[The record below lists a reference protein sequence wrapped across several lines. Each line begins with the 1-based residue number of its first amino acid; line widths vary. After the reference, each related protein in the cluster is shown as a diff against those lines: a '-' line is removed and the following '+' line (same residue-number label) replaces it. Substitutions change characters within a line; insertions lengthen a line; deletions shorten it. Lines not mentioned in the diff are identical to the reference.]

1 MRRRHRCRR
10 NLKRGFNV
18 SLIGA
23 AAFRRYRRLPSKRRL
38 CFFVTLNDMILPKS
52 NRLSSEQLAEITAI
66 VAEFGCQIQPII
78 GAVRTIYAIVGDER
92 EDLMINRLEG
102 LEYID
107 RIDRI
112 QSPFKLMDKRS
123 DLASHRIK
131 IGGVTLGEELF
142 VIAGA
147 CTIDP
152 KNPNYF
158 YETAAAVKE
167 AGANALR
174 GGVWKP
180 RTNPYSFQGDVKSL
194 DILMEASRRTGLPVD
209 TEVME
214 EAHIALALDAGVTTL
229 QVGARN
235 ALNYSLLRAI
245 GKAISERDTA
255 VLLKRSI
262 HMGPLNEFI
271 SAAEYI
277 AAFGNPNVILC
288 PRGTTPTLDG
298 YRNHP
303 DESITPLLKEKT
315 WAPVVVDPSHSVGKA
330 SYVPAAALAAVAY
343 GADGLCIEAHVEP
356 TKGIGDDPKQAL
368 TPEVLKKTIT
378 QAKQLWA
385 LRRC

>member
-1 MRRRHRCRR
+1 
-10 NLKRGFNV
+10 
-18 SLIGA
+18 
-23 AAFRRYRRLPSKRRL
+23 
-38 CFFVTLNDMILPKS
+38 MILPKS
-52 NRLSSEQLAEITAI
+52 NRLTPEQLAEVTSI
-66 VAEFGCQIQPII
+66 VTEFGCRIQPIV

-92 EDLMINRLEG
+92 DELMINRLEG
-102 LEYID
+102 LAYVD

-112 QSPFKLMDKRS
+112 QSPFKLMDRRS
-123 DLASHRIK
+123 DLATHRMTL
-131 IGGVTLGEELF
+131 GGVTLGEELL

-152 KNPNYF
+152 KNPSYF

-167 AGANALR
+167 AGAHVLR

-180 RTNPYSFQGDVKSL
+180 RTNPYTFQGDTKSL
-194 DILMEASRRTGLPVD
+194 DILLEASRRTGLPVD

-214 EAHIALALDAGVTTL
+214 ETHIKLALDAGAAVL

-235 ALNYSLLRAI
+235 ALNYSLLRQIGRAI
-245 GKAISERDTA
+245 ADKPETM

-356 TKGIGDDPKQAL
+356 AKGIGDDPKQSL
-368 TPEVLKKTIT
+368 TPEVLKKTIA
-378 QAKQLWA
+378 QAKQVWA
-385 LRRC
+385 LRQS

>member
-1 MRRRHRCRR
+1 MRGILR
-10 NLKRGFNV
+10 
-18 SLIGA
+18 IA
-23 AAFRRYRRLPSKRRL
+23 A
-38 CFFVTLNDMILPKS
+38 MILPKI
-52 NRLSSEQLAEITAI
+52 NRLTAKQLAEVTTI
-66 VAEFGCQIQPII
+66 VTEFGCKIQPIV

-92 EDLMINRLEG
+92 DELMINRIEG
-102 LEYID
+102 LDYID

-123 DLASHRIK
+123 DLATHRIT
-131 IGGVTLGEELF
+131 IGGVTLGKQLL

-167 AGANALR
+167 AGAHVLR

-180 RTNPYSFQGDVKSL
+180 RTNPYTFQGDVKSL
-194 DILMEASRRTGLPVD
+194 DILLEASRRTGLPVD

-214 EAHIALALDAGVTTL
+214 VTHIPLALDAGVRML

-245 GKAISERDTA
+245 GRAIAEREA
-255 VLLKRSI
+255 CVLLKRSI
-262 HMGPLNEFI
+262 HMGTVSEFI

-277 AAFGNPNVILC
+277 AAFGNPNILLC
-288 PRGTTPTLDG
+288 PRGTAPALDG

-330 SYVPAAALAAVAY
+330 SYVPACALAAVAY
-343 GADGLCIEAHVEP
+343 GADGLCIEAHVSP
-356 TKGIGDDPKQAL
+356 SHGIGDDPKQAV
-368 TPEVLKKTIT
+368 TPSVLAATIS

-385 LRRC
+385 LRRGVKAA

>member
-1 MRRRHRCRR
+1 MEDFAGLHGSRIAR
-10 NLKRGFNV
+10 LRG
-18 SLIGA
+18 L
-23 AAFRRYRRLPSKRRL
+23 
-38 CFFVTLNDMILPKS
+38 
-52 NRLSSEQLAEITAI
+52 
-66 VAEFGCQIQPII
+66 
-78 GAVRTIYAIVGDER
+78 YAIVGDER
-92 EDLMINRLEG
+92 DELMINRLEG
-102 LEYID
+102 LDYVD

-123 DLASHRIK
+123 DLASHRIT

-142 VIAGA
+142 VIAGP

-167 AGANALR
+167 AGAHMIR

-180 RTNPYSFQGDVKSL
+180 RTNPYTFQGDAKSL
-194 DILMEASRRTGLPVD
+194 DILLEGSRRTGLPVD
-209 TEVME
+209 TEVMDE
-214 EAHIALALDAGVTTL
+214 THVELALAAGVACL

-245 GKAISERDTA
+245 GRAVAERDTI

-262 HMGPLNEFI
+262 HMGPISEFI

-277 AAFGNPNVILC
+277 AAFGNPNIILC

-330 SYVPAAALAAVAY
+330 TYVPAAALAAVAY
-343 GADGLCIEAHVEP
+343 GADGLCLESHVSP
-356 TKGIGDDPKQAL
+356 SHGIGDDPKQAL
-368 TPEVLKKTIT
+368 TPEALAETIS
-378 QAKQLWA
+378 QARQLWS
-385 LRRC
+385 LRRGAKMR

>member
-1 MRRRHRCRR
+1 
-10 NLKRGFNV
+10 
-18 SLIGA
+18 
-23 AAFRRYRRLPSKRRL
+23 
-38 CFFVTLNDMILPKS
+38 MILPKN
-52 NRLSSEQLAEITAI
+52 NRLTNDQLNEVTGIVSE
-66 VAEFGCQIQPII
+66 FSCKIQPII

-92 EDLMINRLEG
+92 DELMINRLEG

-123 DLASHRIK
+123 DLASHRIT
-131 IGGVTLGEELF
+131 IGGITLGEELF
-142 VIAGA
+142 VIAGP

-158 YETAAAVKE
+158 YETAAAVKQ
-167 AGANALR
+167 AGAHMIR

-180 RTNPYSFQGDVKSL
+180 RTNPYSFQGDTKSL
-194 DILMEASRRTGLPVD
+194 DILLEGARRTGLPVD

-214 EAHIALALDAGVTTL
+214 EGHVELALAAGVTCL

-235 ALNYSLLRAI
+235 ALNYSLLRSI
-245 GKAISERDTA
+245 GRAVAARDTT

-262 HMGPLNEFI
+262 HMGPISEFI

-277 AAFGNPNVILC
+277 AAFGNPNIILC

-330 SYVPAAALAAVAY
+330 TYVPAAALAAIAY
-343 GADGLCIEAHVEP
+343 GADGLCLESHVSP
-356 TKGIGDDPKQAL
+356 SHGIGDDPKQAL
-368 TPEVLKKTIT
+368 SPEALATTIA

-385 LRRC
+385 LRRPVKAGGERA

>member
-1 MRRRHRCRR
+1 
-10 NLKRGFNV
+10 
-18 SLIGA
+18 
-23 AAFRRYRRLPSKRRL
+23 
-38 CFFVTLNDMILPKS
+38 MILPKS
-52 NRLSSEQLAEITAI
+52 NRLTPAQLAEVTGI
-66 VAEFGCQIQPII
+66 VAEFGCTIQPII
-78 GAVRTIYAIVGDER
+78 GALRTIYAIVGDER
-92 EDLMINRLEG
+92 DDLMINRLEG
-102 LEYID
+102 LDYVE

-123 DLASHRIK
+123 DLASHRIRL
-131 IGGVTLGEELF
+131 GGVTLGEELF
-142 VIAGA
+142 VIAGP

-158 YETAAAVKE
+158 YESAAAVKE
-167 AGANALR
+167 AGAQMIR

-180 RTNPYSFQGDVKSL
+180 RTNPYTFQGDTRSM
-194 DILMEASRRTGLPVD
+194 DILLEGSRRTGLPVD

-214 EAHIALALDAGVTTL
+214 EAHLGVALEAGVTCL

-245 GKAISERDTA
+245 GRAVAGRETA

-262 HMGPLNEFI
+262 HMGPVNEFI

-277 AAFGNPNVILC
+277 AAFGNPNILLC
-288 PRGTTPTLDG
+288 PRGTAPGLDG

-330 SYVPAAALAAVAY
+330 AYVPASALAAVAY
-343 GADGLCIEAHVEP
+343 GADGLCLEAHVSP
-356 TKGIGDDPKQAL
+356 SHGIGDDPKQAL
-368 TPEVLKKTIT
+368 TPEGLAETIR
-378 QAKQLWA
+378 QARALWR
-385 LRRC
+385 LRRGLTAG

>member
-1 MRRRHRCRR
+1 
-10 NLKRGFNV
+10 
-18 SLIGA
+18 
-23 AAFRRYRRLPSKRRL
+23 
-38 CFFVTLNDMILPKS
+38 MILPKP
-52 NRLSSEQLAEITAI
+52 NRLNDDQLAEITAI
-66 VAEFGCQIQPII
+66 VTEFDCKIQPII

-92 EDLMINRLEG
+92 DELMINRLEG
-102 LEYID
+102 LDYVD

-112 QSPFKLMDKRS
+112 QSPFKLMDRRS
-123 DLASHRIK
+123 DLAKGRLT

-142 VIAGA
+142 IIAGQ

-158 YETAAAVKE
+158 HETAAAMKE
-167 AGANALR
+167 AGAHVLR

-180 RTNPYSFQGDVKSL
+180 RTNPYSFQGDNKSL

-209 TEVME
+209 TEVMDE
-214 EAHIALALDAGVTTL
+214 EQMKLAIDAGVQVL

-245 GKAISERDTA
+245 GRAIGQRPDIS
-255 VLLKRSI
+255 VLLKRSV

-277 AAFGNPNVILC
+277 AAFGNPNIMLC

-303 DESITPLLKEKT
+303 DESVTPLLKEKT
-315 WAPVVVDPSHSVGKA
+315 WAAVVVDPSHSVGKA

-343 GADGLCIEAHVEP
+343 GADGLCIESHVSP
-356 TKGIGDDPKQAL
+356 SHGIGDDLQ
-368 TPEVLKKTIT
+368 
-378 QAKQLWA
+378 Q
-385 LRRC
+385 